1 MSENPRMPTGRVDSE
16 AWASSTI
23 ANASELFQKSI
34 PVCCKGPGQ
43 TPEKVEELSF
53 RILLG
58 FDRERQTKASNC
70 SPRHSA
76 LYSHAELIFQSARR
90 SYAFKFQVKQTRSF
104 STTSKFPRKSS
115 RLSKRNNLSSLTS
128 YDSRKNSSSC
138 SKHVC
143 NIAMMSVQNFL
154 PSCEWAKRLRLIVRT
169 LE

>member
-1 MSENPRMPTGRVDSE
+1 MPTGRVDSE